1 MSRDGTW
8 HAMLR
13 GRKENWKECDKDE
26 SMRRRKTAKI
36 RLGIFD
42 KKRRAK
48 I

>member
-1 MSRDGTW
+1 MSRDGTQR
-8 HAMLR
+8 MMPR
-13 GRKENWKECDKDE
+13 GPKENWKECDKDE